1 MPKQLKFWN
10 VMKNDEE
17 KSAELILYGS
27 IGSHEYWDDISDKAF
42 KQDIENL
49 GDVENI
55 TLHINSPGGSVFSA
69 VAIANTL
76 KNHKAKITAIIDG
89 LAASAATIIT
99 SACDTVRMPKNALFM
114 VHNPITFAYGN
125 NQDMQK
131 TLEMLNKVKNS
142 IIETYLNKA
151 KTDKETLSELM
162 DNETWMRAEEAKEY
176 GFVDEI
182 LDESVEKEVIEN
194 KLIINNMAFD
204 ISRFKNFKEKKNQEP
219 RVINI
224 SVNSTGSP
232 EEIADKFRD
241 ILNSTEKQKNEGG
254 NMTLEELKNKFPE
267 LYNQIFNEGKEAGIT
282 KERERMREIDNLDVS
297 NYSEL
302 IENAKYN
309 EPVEASVLAVNIL
322 NKQKEERI
330 KKLQNIKN
338 DSQNNFTPPV
348 PNNGTAENKE
358 EKKFMGVNISNIFSL
373 MNKKTEEGK
382 EWIL

>member
-27 IGSHEYWDDISDKAF
+27 IGSDEYWDDISDKAF

-49 GDVENI
+49 GDVESI

-76 KNHKAKITAIIDG
+76 KNHKAKITANIDG

-131 TLEMLNKVKNS
+131 KLEMLNKVKNS

-162 DNETWMRAEEAKEY
+162 DNETWMSAEEAKEY

-232 EEIADKFRD
+232 EEIGDKFRD
-241 ILNSTEKQKNEGG
+241 ILNSTENQKNEGG

-302 IENAKYN
+302 VENAKYN

-330 KKLQNIKN
+330 QKLQNIKN
-338 DSQNNFTPPV
+338 DSQKNFTPPV
-348 PNNGTAENKE
+348 VNDGTATTNE
-358 EKKFMGVNISNIFSL
+358 EKQFMGIDIMNIFSK

-382 EWIL
+382 

>member
-27 IGSHEYWDDISDKAF
+27 IGSDEYWDDISDKAF

-76 KNHKAKITAIIDG
+76 KNHKAKITANIDG

-99 SACDTVRMPKNALFM
+99 SACDTVKMPKNALFM

-162 DNETWMRAEEAKEY
+162 DNETWMSAEEAKEY

-182 LDESVEKEVIEN
+182 LNESVEKEVIEN

-204 ISRFKNFKEKKNQEP
+204 ISRFKNFKEKKNQDP
-219 RVINI
+219 RIINI

-241 ILNSTEKQKNEGG
+241 ILNSTENQKNEGG

-302 IENAKYN
+302 VENAKYN

-330 KKLQNIKN
+330 QKLQNIKN

-348 PNNGTAENKE
+348 PNNGTAENNE

-382 EWIL
+382 

>member
-27 IGSHEYWDDISDKAF
+27 IGSDEYWDDISDKAF

-76 KNHKAKITAIIDG
+76 KNHKAKITANIDG

-162 DNETWMRAEEAKEY
+162 DNETWMSAEEAKEY

-204 ISRFKNFKEKKNQEP
+204 ISRFKNFKEKKNQDP
-219 RVINI
+219 RIINI

-241 ILNSTEKQKNEGG
+241 ILNLTENQKNEGG

-330 KKLQNIKN
+330 QKLQNIKN

-348 PNNGTAENKE
+348 PNNGTAENNE
-358 EKKFMGVNISNIFSL
+358 EKKFMGVNISNIFSK

-382 EWIL
+382 

>member
-27 IGSHEYWDDISDKAF
+27 IGSDEYWDDISDKAF

-55 TLHINSPGGSVFSA
+55 ILHINSPGGSVFSA

-76 KNHKAKITAIIDG
+76 KNHKAKITANIDG

-99 SACDTVRMPKNALFM
+99 SACDIVKMPKNALFM

-162 DNETWMRAEEAKEY
+162 DNETWMSAEEAKEY
-176 GFVDEI
+176 GFIDEI
-182 LDESVEKEVIEN
+182 LDENVEKEVIEN

-204 ISRFKNFKEKKNQEP
+204 ISRFKNFKEKKNQDP
-219 RVINI
+219 RIINI

-241 ILNSTEKQKNEGG
+241 ILNSTENQKNEGG

-302 IENAKYN
+302 VENAKYN

-348 PNNGTAENKE
+348 PNNGTAENNE

-382 EWIL
+382 

>member
-1 MPKQLKFWN
+1 MAKQLKFWN
-10 VMKNDEE
+10 LMKNDEE

-27 IGSHEYWDDISDKAF
+27 IGSDEYWDDISDKVF

-76 KNHKAKITAIIDG
+76 KNHKAKITANIDG

-99 SACDTVRMPKNALFM
+99 SACDTVKMPKNALFM

-162 DNETWMRAEEAKEY
+162 DNETWMSAEEAKEY

-224 SVNSTGSP
+224 SVNSTESP

-241 ILNSTEKQKNEGG
+241 ILNSTENQKNEGG
-254 NMTLEELKNKFPE
+254 NMTLEELENKFPE
-267 LYNQIFNEGKEAGIT
+267 LYNQVFNEGKEAGIT

-302 IENAKYN
+302 VENAKYN

-358 EKKFMGVNISNIFSL
+358 EKKFMGVNISNIFSK

-382 EWIL
+382 

>member
-1 MPKQLKFWN
+1 MPKQFKFWN
-10 VMKNDEE
+10 VMKNEEE

-27 IGSHEYWDDISDKAF
+27 IGSDEYWDDISDKAF

-69 VAIANTL
+69 VAIANIL
-76 KNHKAKITAIIDG
+76 KNHKAKVTANIDG

-114 VHNPITFAYGN
+114 IHNPITFAYGN
-125 NQDMQK
+125 NQEMQK
-131 TLEMLNKVKNS
+131 TVQMLDKVKNS
-142 IIETYLNKA
+142 IIETYLNKT

-162 DNETWMRAEEAKEY
+162 DNETWMNAEEAKEY
-176 GFVDEI
+176 GFIDEI
-182 LDESVEKEVIEN
+182 LDENVEKEVIEN

-232 EEIADKFRD
+232 EEIADKFRN
-241 ILNSTEKQKNEGG
+241 ILNSTENQKNKGG

-267 LYNQIFNEGKEAGIT
+267 LCNQIFNEGKEAGIT

-302 IENAKYN
+302 VENAKYN
-309 EPVEASVLAVNIL
+309 DPVEASVLAVNIL

-382 EWIL
+382 

>member
-27 IGSHEYWDDISDKAF
+27 IGSDEYWDDISDKAF

-76 KNHKAKITAIIDG
+76 KNHKAKITANIDG

-125 NQDMQK
+125 NQDMRK

-151 KTDKETLSELM
+151 KTDKQTLSELM
-162 DNETWMRAEEAKEY
+162 DNETWMSAEEAKEY

-224 SVNSTGSP
+224 SVNSTGNP

-241 ILNSTEKQKNEGG
+241 ILNSTENQKNEGG

-267 LYNQIFNEGKEAGIT
+267 LYNQIFNEGKEVGIT
-282 KERERMREIDNLDVS
+282 KERERMREIDNLDIS

-302 IENAKYN
+302 VENAKYN

-330 KKLQNIKN
+330 QKLQNIKN
-338 DSQNNFTPPV
+338 DSQKNFTPPV
-348 PNNGTAENKE
+348 ANDGTVTTKE
-358 EKKFMGVNISNIFSL
+358 GKQFMGIDIMNIFSK

-382 EWIL
+382 

>member
-27 IGSHEYWDDISDKAF
+27 IGSDEYWDDISDKAF

-55 TLHINSPGGSVFSA
+55 ILHINSPGGSVFSA

-76 KNHKAKITAIIDG
+76 KNHKAKITANIDG

-99 SACDTVRMPKNALFM
+99 SACDTVKMPKNALFM

-162 DNETWMRAEEAKEY
+162 DNETWMSAEEAKEY
-176 GFVDEI
+176 GFIDEI
-182 LDESVEKEVIEN
+182 LDENVEKEVIEN

-232 EEIADKFRD
+232 ENIVDKLKN
-241 ILNSTEKQKNEGG
+241 ILNLTENKKNKGG

-302 IENAKYN
+302 VENAKYN

-330 KKLQNIKN
+330 QKLQNIKN

-348 PNNGTAENKE
+348 PNNGTAENNE

-382 EWIL
+382 

>member
-27 IGSHEYWDDISDKAF
+27 IGSDEYWDDISDKAF

-76 KNHKAKITAIIDG
+76 KNHKAKITANIDG

-162 DNETWMRAEEAKEY
+162 DNETWMSAEEAKEY
-176 GFVDEI
+176 GFIDEI
-182 LDESVEKEVIEN
+182 LDENVEKEVIEN

-241 ILNSTEKQKNEGG
+241 ILNSTENQKNEGG

-267 LYNQIFNEGKEAGIT
+267 LYNQVFNEGKEAGIT

-302 IENAKYN
+302 VENAKYN

-330 KKLQNIKN
+330 RKLQNIKN
-338 DSQNNFTPPV
+338 DSQKNFTPPV
-348 PNNGTAENKE
+348 ANDGTATTNE
-358 EKKFMGVNISNIFSL
+358 EKQFMGIDIMNIFSK

-382 EWIL
+382 

>member
-27 IGSHEYWDDISDKAF
+27 IGSDEYWDDISDKAF

-76 KNHKAKITAIIDG
+76 KNHKAKITANIDG

-162 DNETWMRAEEAKEY
+162 DNETWMSAEEAKEY

-182 LDESVEKEVIEN
+182 LNESVEKEVIEN

-241 ILNSTEKQKNEGG
+241 ILNSTENQKNEGG

-302 IENAKYN
+302 VENAKYN

-348 PNNGTAENKE
+348 PNNGTAENNE
-358 EKKFMGVNISNIFSL
+358 EKKFMGVNISNIFSK

-382 EWIL
+382 

>member
-10 VMKNDEE
+10 VMKNEEE

-27 IGSHEYWDDISDKAF
+27 IGSDEYWDDISDKAF

-49 GDVENI
+49 DDVENI

-76 KNHKAKITAIIDG
+76 KNHKAKITANIDG

-99 SACDTVRMPKNALFM
+99 SACDTVKMPKNALFM

-162 DNETWMRAEEAKEY
+162 DNETWMSAEEAKEY
-176 GFVDEI
+176 GFIDEI
-182 LDESVEKEVIEN
+182 LDENVEKEVIEN

-204 ISRFKNFKEKKNQEP
+204 ISRFKNFKEKKKQDP
-219 RVINI
+219 RIINI

-241 ILNSTEKQKNEGG
+241 ILNSTENQKNEGG

-267 LYNQIFNEGKEAGIT
+267 LYNQIFNEGKEAGVT

-302 IENAKYN
+302 VENAKYN

-330 KKLQNIKN
+330 QKLQNIKN

-348 PNNGTAENKE
+348 PNNGTAENNE

-382 EWIL
+382 

>member
-27 IGSHEYWDDISDKAF
+27 IGSDEYWDDISDKAF

-76 KNHKAKITAIIDG
+76 KNHKAKITANIDG

-99 SACDTVRMPKNALFM
+99 SACDIVKMPKNALFM

-162 DNETWMRAEEAKEY
+162 DNETWMSAEEAKEY

-204 ISRFKNFKEKKNQEP
+204 ISRFKNFKEKKNQDP
-219 RVINI
+219 RIINI

-241 ILNSTEKQKNEGG
+241 ILNSTENQKNEGG

-348 PNNGTAENKE
+348 PNNGTAENNE

-382 EWIL
+382 

>member
-27 IGSHEYWDDISDKAF
+27 IGSDEYWDDISDKAF

-49 GDVENI
+49 GNVENI

-76 KNHKAKITAIIDG
+76 KNHKAKITANIDG

-99 SACDTVRMPKNALFM
+99 SACDTVKMPKNALFM

-162 DNETWMRAEEAKEY
+162 DNETWMSAEEAKEY
-176 GFVDEI
+176 GFIDEI
-182 LDESVEKEVIEN
+182 LDENVEKEVIEN

-204 ISRFKNFKEKKNQEP
+204 ISRFKNFKEKKIQEP

-224 SVNSTGSP
+224 SVNSTGNP

-241 ILNSTEKQKNEGG
+241 ILNSTENQKNKGG

-302 IENAKYN
+302 VENAKYN

-330 KKLQNIKN
+330 QKLQNIKN

-348 PNNGTAENKE
+348 PNNGTAENNE

-382 EWIL
+382 

>member
-10 VMKNDEE
+10 LVKNEEE
-17 KSAELILYGS
+17 KTAELILYGS
-27 IGSHEYWDDISDKAF
+27 IGSDEYWDDISDKVF

-76 KNHKAKITAIIDG
+76 KNHKAKITANIDG
-89 LAASAATIIT
+89 LAASAATIVT
-99 SACDTVRMPKNALFM
+99 SACDTVKMPKNALFM

-162 DNETWMRAEEAKEY
+162 DNETWMSAEEAKEY

-182 LDESVEKEVIEN
+182 LDENVEKEVVEN
-194 KLIINNMAFD
+194 KLIINDMAFD
-204 ISRFKNFKEKKNQEP
+204 ISRFKNFKEKKNREP

-241 ILNSTEKQKNEGG
+241 ILNSTENQKNEGG

-302 IENAKYN
+302 VENAKYN

-330 KKLQNIKN
+330 QKLQNIKN
-338 DSQNNFTPPV
+338 ESQDNFIPPV
-348 PNNGTAENKE
+348 ANDGISPGGKE
-358 EKKFMGVNISNIFSL
+358 EKRFMGLDIMTIFSR

-382 EWIL
+382 

>member
-27 IGSHEYWDDISDKAF
+27 IGSDEYWDDISDKAF

-55 TLHINSPGGSVFSA
+55 ILHINSPGGSVFSA

-76 KNHKAKITAIIDG
+76 KNHKAKVTANIDG

-99 SACDTVRMPKNALFM
+99 SACDVVRMQKNALFM
-114 VHNPITFAYGN
+114 IHNPITFAYGN
-125 NQDMQK
+125 NQEMQK
-131 TLEMLNKVKNS
+131 TVKMLDKVKNS
-142 IIETYLNKA
+142 IIETYLSKTKA
-151 KTDKETLSELM
+151 DKKTLSELM
-162 DNETWMRAEEAKEY
+162 DNETWMSAEEAKEY

-224 SVNSTGSP
+224 SVNSTESP

-241 ILNSTEKQKNEGG
+241 ILNSTENQKNEGG

-302 IENAKYN
+302 VENAKYN

-330 KKLQNIKN
+330 QKLQNIKN

-348 PNNGTAENKE
+348 PNNGTATTKE
-358 EKKFMGVNISNIFSL
+358 EKQFMGIDIMNIFSK

-382 EWIL
+382 

>member
-27 IGSHEYWDDISDKAF
+27 IGSDEYWDDISDKAF

-55 TLHINSPGGSVFSA
+55 ILHINSPGGSVFSA

-76 KNHKAKITAIIDG
+76 KNHKAKITANIDG

-99 SACDTVRMPKNALFM
+99 SACDTVKMPKNALFM

-162 DNETWMRAEEAKEY
+162 DNETWMSAEEAKEY
-176 GFVDEI
+176 GFIDEI
-182 LDESVEKEVIEN
+182 LDENVEKEVIEN

-241 ILNSTEKQKNEGG
+241 ILNSTENQKNEGG

-302 IENAKYN
+302 VENAKYN

-330 KKLQNIKN
+330 QKLQNIKN

-348 PNNGTAENKE
+348 PNNGTAENNE

-382 EWIL
+382 

>member
-27 IGSHEYWDDISDKAF
+27 IGSDEYWDDISDKAF

-76 KNHKAKITAIIDG
+76 KNHKAKITANIDG

-162 DNETWMRAEEAKEY
+162 DNETWMSAEEAKEY

-241 ILNSTEKQKNEGG
+241 ILNSTENQKNEGG

-267 LYNQIFNEGKEAGIT
+267 LCNQIFNEGKEAGIT
-282 KERERMREIDNLDVS
+282 KERDRMREIDNLDVS

-302 IENAKYN
+302 VENAKYN
-309 EPVEASVLAVNIL
+309 DPVEASVLAVNIL

-330 KKLQNIKN
+330 QKLQNIKN

-348 PNNGTAENKE
+348 PNNGTAENNE
-358 EKKFMGVNISNIFSL
+358 EKQFMGVNISNIFSL

-382 EWIL
+382 

>member
-10 VMKNDEE
+10 LMKNEEE
-17 KSAELILYGS
+17 KSAEVILYGS
-27 IGSHEYWDDISDKAF
+27 IGSDEYWDDISDKAF

-76 KNHKAKITAIIDG
+76 KNHKAKVTANIDG

-114 VHNPITFAYGN
+114 IHNPITFAYGN
-125 NQDMQK
+125 NQEMQK
-131 TLEMLNKVKNS
+131 TVEMLDKVKNS
-142 IIETYLNKA
+142 IIETYLNKT

-162 DNETWMRAEEAKEY
+162 DNETWMNAEEAKEY
-176 GFVDEI
+176 GFIDEI
-182 LDESVEKEVIEN
+182 LDENVEKEVIEN

-204 ISRFKNFKEKKNQEP
+204 ISKFKNFKEKKIQEP

-232 EEIADKFRD
+232 EEIADKFRN
-241 ILNSTEKQKNEGG
+241 ILNSTENQKNKGG

-267 LYNQIFNEGKEAGIT
+267 LCNQIFNEGKEAGIT
-282 KERERMREIDNLDVS
+282 KERKRMREIDNLDVS

-302 IENAKYN
+302 VENAKYN
-309 EPVEASVLAVNIL
+309 DPVEASVLAVNIL

-348 PNNGTAENKE
+348 PNNGTAENNE

-382 EWIL
+382 

>member
-1 MPKQLKFWN
+1 MAKQLKFWN
-10 VMKNDEE
+10 LVKNDEE

-27 IGSHEYWDDISDKAF
+27 IGSDEYWDDISDKAF

-76 KNHKAKITAIIDG
+76 KNHKAKITANIDG

-99 SACDTVRMPKNALFM
+99 SACDTVKMPKNALFM

-162 DNETWMRAEEAKEY
+162 DNETWMSAEEAKEY
-176 GFVDEI
+176 GFIDEI
-182 LDESVEKEVIEN
+182 LDENVEKEVIEN

-204 ISRFKNFKEKKNQEP
+204 ISRFKNFKEKKIQEP

-224 SVNSTGSP
+224 SVNSTGNS

-241 ILNSTEKQKNEGG
+241 ILNSTENQKNEGG

-302 IENAKYN
+302 VENAKYN

-348 PNNGTAENKE
+348 PNNGTAENDE
-358 EKKFMGVNISNIFSL
+358 EKQFMGINIMNIFSK

-382 EWIL
+382 

>member
-1 MPKQLKFWN
+1 MLKQLKFWN
-10 VMKNDEE
+10 VMKNEEE

-27 IGSHEYWDDISDKAF
+27 IGSDEYWDDISDKAF

-76 KNHKAKITAIIDG
+76 KNHKAKITANIDG

-162 DNETWMRAEEAKEY
+162 DNETWMSAEEAKEY

-204 ISRFKNFKEKKNQEP
+204 ISRFKNFKEKKNQDP
-219 RVINI
+219 RIINI

-241 ILNSTEKQKNEGG
+241 ILNSTENQKNEGG

-330 KKLQNIKN
+330 QKLQNIKN

-348 PNNGTAENKE
+348 VNDGTATTKE
-358 EKKFMGVNISNIFSL
+358 EKQFMGIDIMNIFSK

-382 EWIL
+382 

>member
-10 VMKNDEE
+10 LVKNDEE

-27 IGSHEYWDDISDKAF
+27 IGSDEEWDDISDKMF
-42 KQDIENL
+42 KRDIENL

-55 TLHINSPGGSVFSA
+55 TLHINSPGGDAFSA

-76 KNHKAKITAIIDG
+76 KNHKAKITANIDG

-99 SACDTVRMPKNALFM
+99 SVCDIVKMPKNALFM
-114 VHNPITFAYGN
+114 VHNPFAVASGDS
-125 NQDMQK
+125 QVMKK
-131 TLEMLNKVKNS
+131 TAKILDKMKNS
-142 IIETYLNKA
+142 IIETYLSKA
-151 KTDKETLSELM
+151 KVDKETLSRLM
-162 DNETWMRAEEAKEY
+162 NNETWMNAEEAKEY
-176 GFVDEI
+176 GFIDEI
-182 LDESVEKEVIEN
+182 LDENVEKEVIEN

-204 ISRFKNFKEKKNQEP
+204 ISRFKNFKEKKNREP

-224 SVNSTGSP
+224 SVNSTGNS
-232 EEIADKFRD
+232 EKIADKFRD
-241 ILNSTEKQKNEGG
+241 ILNSTENQKNEGG

-267 LYNQIFNEGKEAGIT
+267 LYNQIFDEGKEAGIT
-282 KERERMREIDNLDVS
+282 KERNRMREIDNLDVS

-302 IENAKYN
+302 VENAKYN

-330 KKLQNIKN
+330 QKLQNIKN
-338 DSQNNFTPPV
+338 DSQNNFTLPV
-348 PNNGTAENKE
+348 PNNGTAENNE

-382 EWIL
+382 

>member
-27 IGSHEYWDDISDKAF
+27 IGSDEYWDDISDKVF

-76 KNHKAKITAIIDG
+76 KNHKAKITANIDG

-125 NQDMQK
+125 NQDMKK
-131 TLEMLNKVKNS
+131 TVEMLDKVKDS

-151 KTDKETLSELM
+151 KTDRETLSELM
-162 DNETWMRAEEAKEY
+162 DNETWMNAETAKEY
-176 GFVDEI
+176 GFIDEI
-182 LDESVEKEVIEN
+182 LDENVEKEVVEN

-204 ISRFKNFKEKKNQEP
+204 ISKFKNFKEKKNQEP

-241 ILNSTEKQKNEGG
+241 ILNSTENQKNEGG

-267 LYNQIFNEGKEAGIT
+267 LCNQIFNEGKEAGIT
-282 KERERMREIDNLDVS
+282 KERDRMREIDNLDVS

-302 IENAKYN
+302 VENAKYN

-322 NKQKEERI
+322 NKQKEERTQ
-330 KKLQNIKN
+330 KLQNIKN
-338 DSQNNFTPPV
+338 ESQSNFTPPA
-348 PNNGTAENKE
+348 PNNGTAENNE
-358 EKKFMGVNISNIFSL
+358 EKQFMGVNISNIFSL

-382 EWIL
+382 

>member
-10 VMKNDEE
+10 MMKNDEE

-27 IGSHEYWDDISDKAF
+27 IGSDEYWDDISDKAF

-76 KNHKAKITAIIDG
+76 KNHKAKITANIDG

-162 DNETWMRAEEAKEY
+162 DNETWMSAEEAKEY

-194 KLIINNMAFD
+194 KLIINNMVFD
-204 ISRFKNFKEKKNQEP
+204 ISKFKNFKEKKNQEP

-241 ILNSTEKQKNEGG
+241 ILNSTENQKNEGG

-282 KERERMREIDNLDVS
+282 KERERMREIDNLDLS

-302 IENAKYN
+302 VENAKYN

-330 KKLQNIKN
+330 QKLQNIKN

-348 PNNGTAENKE
+348 PNNGTAENNE

-382 EWIL
+382 

>member
-1 MPKQLKFWN
+1 MAKQLKFWN
-10 VMKNDEE
+10 LVKNDEE

-27 IGSHEYWDDISDKAF
+27 IGSDEYWDDISDKAF

-55 TLHINSPGGSVFSA
+55 ILHINSPGGSVFSA

-76 KNHKAKITAIIDG
+76 KNHKAKITANIDG

-99 SACDTVRMPKNALFM
+99 SACDTVKMPKNALFM

-162 DNETWMRAEEAKEY
+162 DNETWMSAEEAKEY
-176 GFVDEI
+176 GFIDEI
-182 LDESVEKEVIEN
+182 LDENVEKEVIEN

-204 ISRFKNFKEKKNQEP
+204 ISRFKNFKEKKIQEP

-224 SVNSTGSP
+224 SVNSTGNS

-241 ILNSTEKQKNEGG
+241 ILNSTENQKNEGG

-302 IENAKYN
+302 VENAKYN

-348 PNNGTAENKE
+348 PNNGTAENDE
-358 EKKFMGVNISNIFSL
+358 EKQFMGINIMNIFSK

-382 EWIL
+382 

>member
-27 IGSHEYWDDISDKAF
+27 IGSDEYWDDISDKAF

-76 KNHKAKITAIIDG
+76 KNHKAKITANIDG

-162 DNETWMRAEEAKEY
+162 DNETWMSAEEAKEY
-176 GFVDEI
+176 GFIDEI

-204 ISRFKNFKEKKNQEP
+204 ISRFKNFKEKKNQDP
-219 RVINI
+219 RIINI

-232 EEIADKFRD
+232 EKIADKFRD
-241 ILNSTEKQKNEGG
+241 ILNSTENQKNKGG

-302 IENAKYN
+302 VENAKYN

-382 EWIL
+382 

>member
-10 VMKNDEE
+10 LMKNEEE
-17 KSAELILYGS
+17 KSAEVILYGS
-27 IGSHEYWDDISDKAF
+27 IGSDEYWDDISDKAF

-76 KNHKAKITAIIDG
+76 KNHKAKVAANIDG

-114 VHNPITFAYGN
+114 IHNPITFAYGN
-125 NQDMQK
+125 NQEMQK
-131 TLEMLNKVKNS
+131 TVEMLDKVKNS
-142 IIETYLNKA
+142 IIETYLNKT

-162 DNETWMRAEEAKEY
+162 DNETWMNAEEAKEY
-176 GFVDEI
+176 GFIDEI
-182 LDESVEKEVIEN
+182 LDENVEKEVIEN

-204 ISRFKNFKEKKNQEP
+204 ISKFKNFKEKKIQEP

-232 EEIADKFRD
+232 EEIADKFRN
-241 ILNSTEKQKNEGG
+241 ILNSTENQKNKGG

-267 LYNQIFNEGKEAGIT
+267 LCNQIFNEGKEAGIT

-302 IENAKYN
+302 VENAKYN
-309 EPVEASVLAVNIL
+309 DPVEASVLAVNIL

-348 PNNGTAENKE
+348 PNNGTAENNE

-382 EWIL
+382 

>member
-232 EEIADKFRD
+232 EEIADKFRN
-241 ILNSTEKQKNEGG
+241 ILNSTENQKNKGG

-267 LYNQIFNEGKEAGIT
+267 LCNQIFNEGKEAGIT

-382 EWIL
+382 

>member
-27 IGSHEYWDDISDKAF
+27 IGSDEYWDDISDKAF

-76 KNHKAKITAIIDG
+76 KNHKAKITANIDG

-162 DNETWMRAEEAKEY
+162 DNETWMSAEEAKEY

-204 ISRFKNFKEKKNQEP
+204 ISRFKNFKEKKNQDP
-219 RVINI
+219 RIINI

-241 ILNSTEKQKNEGG
+241 ILNSTENQKNEGG

-267 LYNQIFNEGKEAGIT
+267 LCNQIFNEGKEAGIT
-282 KERERMREIDNLDVS
+282 KERERMREIDNLDIS

-302 IENAKYN
+302 VENAKYN

-330 KKLQNIKN
+330 QKLQNIKN

-348 PNNGTAENKE
+348 PNNGTAENNE

-382 EWIL
+382 

>member
-27 IGSHEYWDDISDKAF
+27 IGSDEYWDDISDKAF

-76 KNHKAKITAIIDG
+76 KNHKAKITANIDG

-162 DNETWMRAEEAKEY
+162 DNETWMSAEEAKEY

-182 LDESVEKEVIEN
+182 LDESVEKEVVEN

-232 EEIADKFRD
+232 EEISDKFRD
-241 ILNSTEKQKNEGG
+241 ILNSTENQKNEGG

-267 LYNQIFNEGKEAGIT
+267 LYNQVFNEGKEAGIT
-282 KERERMREIDNLDVS
+282 KERERMREIDNLDLS

-302 IENAKYN
+302 VENAKYN

-330 KKLQNIKN
+330 QKLQNIKN

-348 PNNGTAENKE
+348 PNNGTAENNE
-358 EKKFMGVNISNIFSL
+358 EKKFMGVNISNIFSK

-382 EWIL
+382 

>member
-10 VMKNDEE
+10 MMKNDEE

-27 IGSHEYWDDISDKAF
+27 IGSDEYWDDISDKAF

-76 KNHKAKITAIIDG
+76 KNHKAKITANIDG

-162 DNETWMRAEEAKEY
+162 DNETWMSAEEAKEY

-182 LDESVEKEVIEN
+182 LNESVEKEVIEN

-204 ISRFKNFKEKKNQEP
+204 ISRFKNFKEKKNQES

-241 ILNSTEKQKNEGG
+241 ILNSKENQKNEGG
-254 NMTLEELKNKFPE
+254 NMTSEELKNKFPE

-302 IENAKYN
+302 VENAKYN

-322 NKQKEERI
+322 NKQKEERTQ
-330 KKLQNIKN
+330 KLQNIKN
-338 DSQNNFTPPV
+338 ESQNNFTPPA
-348 PNNGTAENKE
+348 PNNGTAENNE

-382 EWIL
+382 

>member
-27 IGSHEYWDDISDKAF
+27 IGSDEYWDDISDKAF

-76 KNHKAKITAIIDG
+76 KNHKAKITANIDG

-162 DNETWMRAEEAKEY
+162 DNETWMSAEEAKEY

-224 SVNSTGSP
+224 SINSTGSP

-241 ILNSTEKQKNEGG
+241 ILNSTENQKNEGG

-267 LYNQIFNEGKEAGIT
+267 LYNQVFNEGKEAGIT

-302 IENAKYN
+302 VENAKYN

-330 KKLQNIKN
+330 RKLQNIKN
-338 DSQNNFTPPV
+338 DSQKNFTPPV
-348 PNNGTAENKE
+348 ANDGTATTNE
-358 EKKFMGVNISNIFSL
+358 EKQFMGIDIMNIFSK

-382 EWIL
+382 

>member
-27 IGSHEYWDDISDKAF
+27 IGSDEYWDDISDKAF

-76 KNHKAKITAIIDG
+76 KNHKAKITANIDG

-125 NQDMQK
+125 NQDMKK
-131 TLEMLNKVKNS
+131 TVEMLDKVKDS

-151 KTDKETLSELM
+151 KTDRETLSELM
-162 DNETWMRAEEAKEY
+162 DNETWMNAETAKEY
-176 GFVDEI
+176 GFIDEI
-182 LDESVEKEVIEN
+182 LDENVEKEVVEN

-204 ISRFKNFKEKKNQEP
+204 ISKFKNFKEKKNQDP
-219 RVINI
+219 RIINI

-241 ILNSTEKQKNEGG
+241 ILNSTENQKNEGG

-282 KERERMREIDNLDVS
+282 KERDRMREIDNLDVS

-302 IENAKYN
+302 VENAKYN

-322 NKQKEERI
+322 NKQKEERTQ
-330 KKLQNIKN
+330 KLQNIKN
-338 DSQNNFTPPV
+338 ESQSNFTPPA
-348 PNNGTAENKE
+348 PNNGTAENNE
-358 EKKFMGVNISNIFSL
+358 EKQFMGVNISNIFSL

-382 EWIL
+382 